1 MRLLATVLDT
11 DYAFAGVETFWYAA
25 LALLVFVPPAAH
37 LKWKHRGYWLGDD
50 HVVTRNGVWNR
61 ETKIV
66 PYYRVQTVIDSRT
79 VFQRRWRVATVTV
92 DTAGSL
98 SILGRDAAAV
108 DIEQTDA
115 GDLRDDLTERLRVA
129 VAQRRA
135 TIVRWL
141 QDLEKL
147 RKDSASLEML
157 GMFRGNAHALPGE
170 GSGHRHPSIGESYK
184 SLAGVSEVVDF
195 DLKAVA

>member
-1 MRLLATVLDT
+1 VAQLTA
-11 DYAFAGVETFWYAA
+11 
-25 LALLVFVPPAAH
+25 PA
-37 LKWKHRGYWLGDD
+37 
-50 HVVTRNGVWNR
+50 HV
-61 ETKIV
+61 
-66 PYYRVQTVIDSRT
+66 
-79 VFQRRWRVATVTV
+79 
-92 DTAGSL
+92 
-98 SILGRDAAAV
+98 
-108 DIEQTDA
+108 
-115 GDLRDDLTERLRVA
+115 VA

-157 GMFRGNAHALPGE
+157 GMFRGDAHALPRE
-170 GSGHRHPSIGESYK
+170 GPGHRHPSIGESYK